1 MKSTLLELDI
11 RLLEERT
18 GLDFS
23 KYQAEKVVCLRQL
36 EKTSC
41 IEAMPKDTLDTLL
54 RNVRL
59 NGDPE
64 IKPYKDANIKVFR
77 IDPAGLYIGQ
87 TFVQEEKL
95 LGFMS
100 GFPRVLSGFCSAGIS
115 KLYPFIAYGEFMSQP
130 AISFYIPPIAES
142 YNGNYVILDG
152 IHRSYLTKQAG
163 TTMTYVVIEKKD
175 NELPFNPAKWEDVKL
190 VKDKPEMEKRYFGLK
205 KELFRRLDHVG
216 IDG

>member
-1 MKSTLLELDI
+1 MKPTLLELDI
-11 RLLEERT
+11 GLLEERT

-23 KYQAEKVVCLRQL
+23 KYEAEKVVCLRQL
-36 EKTSC
+36 ENTNC

-59 NGDPE
+59 NGKPE
-64 IKPYKDANIKVFR
+64 EKPYQDADIKVFR
-77 IDPAGLYIGQ
+77 IDPAGLYLGQ

-95 LGFMS
+95 LSFMS
-100 GFPRVLSGFCSAGIS
+100 DFPRVLSNFCSAGIS
-115 KLYPFIAYGEFMSQP
+115 KLYPFIACGEFQEKP

-163 TTMTYVVIEKKD
+163 TTMTYVVIEKK
-175 NELPFNPAKWEDVKL
+175 NNGLPFTPAKWDDIKL
-190 VKDKPEMEKRYFGLK
+190 VKDKPEIEKRYFNLK

>member
-11 RLLEERT
+11 GLLEQRT

-23 KYQAEKVVCLRQL
+23 KYPAKKIVCLRQM

-41 IEAMPKDTLDTLL
+41 VEAMPKGTLDTLL

-59 NGDPE
+59 NGNTE
-64 IKPYKDANIKVFR
+64 TKPYQDANIKVFR

-100 GFPRVLSGFCSAGIS
+100 DFPRILNNFCSAGIS
-115 KLYPFIAYGEFMSQP
+115 KLYPFIAYGESKGKP

-163 TTMTYVVIEKKD
+163 TTMTYVVIEMKG
-175 NELPFNPAKWEDVKL
+175 NELPFIPGRWEDITL
-190 VKDKPEMEKRYFGLK
+190 VKDKPEIEKRYFGLK